1 MPLID
6 LPLGWQTAFILHRLD
21 AQISEPAA
29 RRVFRRLQMARIE
42 RLAQADRGQWFGL
55 WCKAPHDRTCAPPS
69 TASTAGANFTAATA
83 ATADRP

>member
-21 AQISEPAA
+21 AQISAPAA
-29 RRVFRRLQMARIE
+29 YRVFRRLQVARIQ

-55 WCKAPHDRTCAPPS
+55 WCSTPHDRTCAPPS
-69 TASTAGANFTAATA
+69 TARANFTAATA

>member
-1 MPLID
+1 
-6 LPLGWQTAFILHRLD
+6 
-21 AQISEPAA
+21 
-29 RRVFRRLQMARIE
+29 MARIE